1 MGVIND
7 AHHLTEVVQTLK
19 QGDIKLSRKM
29 ELWRLCVLLALISG
43 IKAPVPLSDNSLSE
57 EDHYKDGQIP
67 TNDVNDGQI
76 PAFDVNDGKISA
88 FDVQDKF
95 DRVDDPKRCKE
106 KSEACA
112 NRIIKCKSEGE
123 SKVVC
128 KTIQWCYECSLS
140 FSKEKNKCIIED
152 NRRCHW
158 NGKEDCSFVYHGCG
172 EMKRSCKTCAYER
185 TCENSCYSCY
195 GENSCF
201 GKTTLT
207 AEYIDPLF
215 LG

>member
-95 DRVDDPKRCKE
+95 DRETVEDKNHVEDEAEQTMEENEDEIDDGYYDSEEDVMKE
-106 KSEACA
+106 LAKKP
-112 NRIIKCKSEGE
+112 RDP
-123 SKVVC
+123 
-128 KTIQWCYECSLS
+128 WW
-140 FSKEKNKCIIED
+140 
-152 NRRCHW
+152 NRRRRAW
-158 NGKEDCSFVYHGCG
+158 RAVWRRYRIKI
-172 EMKRSCKTCAYER
+172 
-185 TCENSCYSCY
+185 
-195 GENSCF
+195 
-201 GKTTLT
+201 L
-207 AEYIDPLF
+207 
-215 LG
+215 